1 MIPAIIAGAS
11 ALGSLAVGA
20 YNSYQQS
27 KANSVNND
35 LARRNYELN
44 LDTLDFNK
52 KMAERDF
59 NYNKQLQETIFQRE
73 DSAVQRMVADNR
85 LAGLSP
91 IAGLSGSG
99 TGQALEANTP
109 QLTQN
114 IPAPQMSANQLLM
127 DFSSLGNLANTLQSE
142 KYHKDDLEI
151 QQQKLELEKSS
162 NEANIRKMEEQIK
175 ATQIETAFK
184 KATLDSRIEGSKL
197 ANQKAQQE
205 IAKITA
211 DTIRSQLGSDY
222 QRIVNAKSKQELQEF
237 LDNID
242 SRAEIGKLDLER
254 AKIACAMAS
263 IAKDQS
269 EGRYTAEMQVLEEQ
283 LTKLNNENS
292 RFVEQEAFYHSL
304 GGNNSEVGR
313 VLLGVVRGLLG
324 L

>member
-114 IPAPQMSANQLLM
+114 IPAPQLSANQ
-127 DFSSLGNLANTLQSE
+127 QW
-142 KYHKDDLEI
+142 
-151 QQQKLELEKSS
+151 
-162 NEANIRKMEEQIK
+162 
-175 ATQIETAFK
+175 
-184 KATLDSRIEGSKL
+184 
-197 ANQKAQQE
+197 
-205 IAKITA
+205 
-211 DTIRSQLGSDY
+211 
-222 QRIVNAKSKQELQEF
+222 
-237 LDNID
+237 
-242 SRAEIGKLDLER
+242 
-254 AKIACAMAS
+254 
-263 IAKDQS
+263 
-269 EGRYTAEMQVLEEQ
+269 
-283 LTKLNNENS
+283 
-292 RFVEQEAFYHSL
+292 
-304 GGNNSEVGR
+304 
-313 VLLGVVRGLLG
+313 
-324 L
+324 